1 VAHHSIIWDPMARWG
16 QVVRWVPGDLEDLED
31 PWGLEDPIHLA
42 PTRWDL
48 AHQWQDQE
56 DQEDLEV
63 RLDQVGLVET
73 WGQVGQGVQWEG
85 RWDQVDQWDKVVLVG
100 LVQEDKD
107 LATE

>member
-1 VAHHSIIWDPMARWG
+1 MAHHSIIWDTTAR
-16 QVVRWVPGDLEDLED
+16 
-31 PWGLEDPIHLA
+31 WGLEDPIHLA

>member
-1 VAHHSIIWDPMARWG
+1 MAHHSIIWDPTVPWA
-16 QVVRWVPGDLEDLED
+16 QVVRWVPED
-31 PWGLEDPIHLA
+31 LEDPIHLG

-56 DQEDLEV
+56 DQEGLEV
-63 RLDQVGLVET
+63 LLDQVVLVET
-73 WGQVGQGVQWEG
+73 WGQVGQGGQWEG
-85 RWDQVDQWDKVVLVG
+85 RWDQVDQWDRVGLVD

>member
-1 VAHHSIIWDPMARWG
+1 MAHHSIIWDPTARWG

-31 PWGLEDPIHLA
+31 PWGLEDPIHLG

-56 DQEDLEV
+56 DQEGLEV
-63 RLDQVGLVET
+63 RLDQVGLVGT
-73 WGQVGQGVQWEG
+73 WGQVGQGVQWEV
-85 RWDQVDQWDKVVLVG
+85 RWDQVDQWDKVVLVD

>member
-1 VAHHSIIWDPMARWG
+1 MAPWG
-16 QVVRWVPGDLEDLED
+16 QVVRWVLGGLEDLED
-31 PWGLEDPIHLA
+31 PWDPEDPIHLG

-56 DQEDLEV
+56 DQEGLEV
-63 RLDQVGLVET
+63 RLDQVGLVGT
-73 WGQVGQGVQWEG
+73 WGQVGQGVQWEV
-85 RWDQVDQWDKVVLVG
+85 RWDQVDQWDKVVLVD

>member
-1 VAHHSIIWDPMARWG
+1 MDPWG
-16 QVVRWVPGDLEDLED
+16 QGVRWVLGDLEDLED
-31 PWGLEDPIHLA
+31 RIHLD

-56 DQEDLEV
+56 DQEGLEV

-73 WGQVGQGVQWEG
+73 WGQVVQGGQWED
-85 RWDQVDQWDKVVLVG
+85 RWDQVDQWDRAVLVD

>member
-1 VAHHSIIWDPMARWG
+1 MARWG

-48 AHQWQDQE
+48 AHQWQ